1 MSVESLYES
10 VLTAETGLY
19 LNASALAS
27 ALLDQVASRV
37 HSKDLNQTKVTV
49 LGELSLTGS
58 MKDMITHWY
67 IRVARGREGEVEG
80 ERRSKGE
87 RNRSNKILK
96 PNIFPTLISI
106 LFRRF
111 ESIISTL
118 EASRISRSSRGPV
131 TSSLRCSQSSPLGQ
145 FYTPLKALN
154 RCGRTWRM
162 IRMSRSIYEC
172 ILSEIALLDR
182 LSSLIRSRFFHVSL
196 SVLLSSPFCNRSLPS
211 RCIHDSQRRR
221 NRDR

>member
-1 MSVESLYES
+1 MSVESLYKS

-37 HSKDLNQTKVTV
+37 HSKDLNQTKETERD
-49 LGELSLTGS
+49 ELSLTGL
-58 MKDMITHWY
+58 MEYMITYWY
-67 IRVARGREGEVEG
+67 IRVARGRENEVEG

-118 EASRISRSSRGPV
+118 EASRISRSNRRPS
-131 TSSLRCSQSSPLGQ
+131 TSSLAVLSPLPSVNS
-145 FYTPLKALN
+145 TAL
-154 RCGRTWRM
+154 
-162 IRMSRSIYEC
+162 SR
-172 ILSEIALLDR
+172 LLND
-182 LSSLIRSRFFHVSL
+182 VG
-196 SVLLSSPFCNRSLPS
+196 
-211 RCIHDSQRRR
+211 
-221 NRDR
+221 